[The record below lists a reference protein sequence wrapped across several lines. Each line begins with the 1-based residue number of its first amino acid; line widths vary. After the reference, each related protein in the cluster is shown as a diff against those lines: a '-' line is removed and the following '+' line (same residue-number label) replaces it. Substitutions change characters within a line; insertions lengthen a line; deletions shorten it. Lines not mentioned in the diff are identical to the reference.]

1 MNKQVLDK
9 LRAWRE
15 SPLLFVTECIQV
27 VPSEQQAEA
36 LMSFGKHKRTTIRS
50 GHGCGKSTTAS
61 WLIMWFLCTRPY
73 SKVACTAPT
82 ARQLSDIL
90 WSELSKWMR
99 KSVLADE
106 FVIQKDKIFHK
117 ESPKEWW
124 CRAISPSVKA
134 GKDEQA
140 ETLAGLHGDHLLIV
154 CDEASGIPDP
164 VFIPL
169 EGALTQEDNKVL
181 LIGNPT
187 KNKGYFYDTH
197 FDPRVRNN
205 WNKLHWDSRKSSN
218 VTKDMTDYFANKYGM
233 DSNVFRIRVAGEPPL
248 EDEKTLISLAWAQQC
263 IDSGVTCDPS
273 DPLYLGV
280 DVARFGDDKSIILP
294 RQGLVIKAWDTFQSM
309 NTITLGGHINQAY
322 ADFEAEGIAI
332 DEIGVGAGVT
342 DWLHKNGHQRTCF
355 GVNVANVSTDNTK
368 YHRLRDE
375 LWCRVRDKCM
385 KGLYNFPT
393 DKVKLL
399 SPDGSIMEMCL
410 GEELANELSMPL
422 YDFDEKGA
430 IVVESKRDMK
440 KRGVASP
447 NIADALCLTEYFEA
461 VATQLWGSQQAKHAS
476 REARDAGRN
485 NRNSGGSS
493 DAWMCT

>member
-1 MNKQVLDK
+1 MNPSVLNK
-9 LRAWRE
+9 LREWKN
-15 SPLLFVTECIQV
+15 SPLLFVTECVQV
-27 VPSEQQAEA
+27 QPSEQQAEA
-36 LMSFGKHKRTTIRS
+36 LVSFAKNKRTTIRS

-73 SKVACTAPT
+73 AKVACTAPT

-90 WSELSKWMR
+90 WSELSKWLR

-187 KNKGYFYDTH
+187 KNKGYFYETH

-218 VTKDMTDYFANKYGM
+218 VTKDMTDYFANKYGI

-248 EDEKTLISLAWAQQC
+248 EDEKTLISLSWAQQC
-263 IDSGVTCDPS
+263 IDSGSVADS
-273 DPLYLGV
+273 SEPLYLGV
-280 DVARFGDDKSIILP
+280 DVARYGDDKSIILP
-294 RQGLVIKAWDTFQSM
+294 RKGLQVFDWETFQGM
-309 NTITLGGHINQAY
+309 NTISLGGFINQTY
-322 ADFEAEGIAI
+322 RDMEAEGIAM

-342 DWLHKNGHQRTCF
+342 DWLIKNGHQRTCF
-355 GVNVANVSTDNTK
+355 GVNVASVSSDNTK
-368 YHRLRDE
+368 YKRLRDE

-385 KGLYNFPT
+385 KGLYNFPAT
-393 DKVKLL
+393 KIKGEGGVDL
-399 SPDGSIMEMCL
+399 IL
-410 GEELANELSMPL
+410 GEELANELSSPL

-440 KRGVASP
+440 KRGIASP
-447 NIADALCLTEYFEA
+447 NIADALCLTEYFES
-461 VATQLWGSQQAKHAS
+461 VAINLWGSQKAKNAA
-476 REARDAGRN
+476 REARGTRN
-485 NRNSGGSS
+485 GSS
-493 DAWMCT
+493 GDPDAWMYS

>member
-1 MNKQVLDK
+1 MNKSVLEK
-9 LRAWRE
+9 LRQWKQ

-27 VPSEQQAEA
+27 TPSKQQAEA
-36 LMSFGKHKRTTIRS
+36 LVSFGKHKRTTIRS

-73 SKVACTAPT
+73 AKVACTAPT

-90 WSELSKWMR
+90 WSELSKWLR

-187 KNKGYFYDTH
+187 KNKGYFWETH
-197 FDPRVRNN
+197 FDPKIRNN
-205 WNKLHWDSRKSSN
+205 WNRLHWDSRKSSN
-218 VTKDMTDYFANKYGM
+218 VTKDMTDYFANKYGI

-248 EDEKTLISLAWAQQC
+248 EDERTLISLSWAQQC
-263 IDSGVTCDPS
+263 IGTEVGVS
-273 DPLYLGV
+273 DEPLYLGV
-280 DVARFGDDKSIILP
+280 DVARYGDDKSIILP
-294 RQGLVIKAWDTFQSM
+294 RQGLKIFDWETFQGM
-309 NTITLGGHINQAY
+309 NTITLGGFINQTYRDLDAQ
-322 ADFEAEGIAI
+322 GIAM

-342 DWLHKNGHQRTCF
+342 DWLIKNGHTRTCF
-355 GVNVANVSTDNTK
+355 GINVSGSSSDNTK

-385 KGLYNFPT
+385 RGQYSFPT
-393 DKVKLL
+393 TKVRML
-399 SPDGSIMEMCL
+399 SESGNVLETII
-410 GEELANELSMPL
+410 GEELASELSMPL
-422 YDFDEKGA
+422 YSFDEKGA
-430 IVVESKRDMK
+430 ILVESKRDMK
-440 KRGVASP
+440 KRGVMSP
-447 NIADALCLTEYFEA
+447 NIADALCLSEYFETT
-461 VATQLWGSQQAKHAS
+461 ATALWGSDKAKQA
-476 REARDAGRN
+476 ARNARSNGNKNGFGSDS
-485 NRNSGGSS
+485 NS
-493 DAWMCT
+493 WMYV